1 MTNAGT
7 PLSPPQ
13 WGGRGGAT
21 RTAIFTGVF
30 NPFTIGHAD
39 IVSRALNVFDRVVI
53 GIGYNPRKGEETDVR
68 ERTAQIEK
76 VYKDEPRVTVEA
88 YSDMAADLAARHN
101 ATAVVKGVRSVKD
114 FEYERSQAE
123 YNSMLGGGLETVV
136 FFARPELAALSSSAV
151 RTLQYFGKDVSK
163 FLP

>member
-1 MTNAGT
+1 M
-7 PLSPPQ
+7 
-13 WGGRGGAT
+13 
-21 RTAIFTGVF
+21 RTAIFTGTF

-39 IVSRALNVFDRVVI
+39 IVQRALTVFDHVVV
-53 GIGYNPRKGEETDVR
+53 GIGYNPHKGGGDDVQQR
-68 ERTAQIEK
+68 VRQIKE
-76 VYKDEPRVTVEA
+76 VYRDEPRVTVEA

-123 YNSMLGGGLETVV
+123 YNCLLGGGLETVV

-151 RTLQYFGKDVSK
+151 RTLQMFGKDVSG
-163 FLP
+163 FLPKT

>member
-1 MTNAGT
+1 M
-7 PLSPPQ
+7 
-13 WGGRGGAT
+13 

-39 IVSRALNVFDRVVI
+39 IVERALTVFDRVVV
-53 GIGYNPRKGEETDVR
+53 GIGYNPHKHDTADVEQR
-68 ERTAQIEK
+68 LRQIES
-76 VYKDEPRVTVEA
+76 VYKDEPRVAVEA
-88 YSDMAADLAARHN
+88 YSDMAADLAARHH
-101 ATAVVKGVRSVKD
+101 AIAVVKGVRSVQD

-123 YNSMLGGGLETVV
+123 YNRLLGGGLETVV
-136 FFARPELAALSSSAV
+136 FFARPELAVLSSSAV

>member
-1 MTNAGT
+1 MTDME
-7 PLSPPQ
+7 
-13 WGGRGGAT
+13 

-39 IVSRALNVFDRVVI
+39 IVTRALSVFDRVVI
-53 GIGYNPRKGEETDVR
+53 GIGYNPHKGEETDVR
-68 ERTAQIEK
+68 QRQKQIEA

-123 YNSMLGGGLETVV
+123 YNCMLGGGLETVV

-151 RTLQYFGKDVSK
+151 RTLQHFGKDVSK